1 MTTLNISTTSA
12 DAAMQFGEALAQ
24 ILVGGDLIDLRGDL
38 GAGKT
43 TTTVGIARGLGAT
56 STVRSPTFTF
66 VHHHRLQ
73 RDQQELLHVDLY
85 RIEDPLEL
93 EGIGLF
99 DMMDDQTIVVVEW
112 MERAGGQLPP
122 ATLTVSLTST
132 GPESRAVAVTVDEER
147 LSVLRGALEAA
158 GFAVTESSEA

>member
-1 MTTLNISTTSA
+1 MTPLNFSTTSA
-12 DAAMQFGEALAQ
+12 DAAIRFGEALAHV
-24 ILVGGDLIDLRGDL
+24 LEGGDLIDLRGDL

-66 VHHHRLQ
+66 VHHHRLA
-73 RDQQELLHVDLY
+73 RDEQELLHVDLY

-99 DMMDDQTIVVVEW
+99 DLMDDQTVVVVEW

-122 ATLTVSLTST
+122 ATLTVSLETT
-132 GPESRAVAVTVDEER
+132 GPESRDVWVTIDASR
-147 LSVLRGALEAA
+147 QAALVLALEAA